1 MNVRGIDRNKIVL
14 FLDNCPCHS
23 SHYALWNLYNQSIK
37 VVYNVPNTP
46 AYNIIETLFGDLK
59 KYVRNKKI
67 TSSSEYVKHKKQ
79 GKLPLD
85 MPHSVRVYSKNK
97 KWVISQHRLFS
108 CQTADL

>member
-59 KYVRNKKI
+59 KYVRNKNRTNSKELI
-67 TSSSEYVKHKKQ
+67 IEARNFLRNTVTSEYVKR
-79 GKLPLD
+79 KLL
-85 MPHSVRVYSKNK
+85 
-97 KWVISQHRLFS
+97 
-108 CQTADL
+108 